1 MSARWVAFL
10 HGRRRQHVVQN
21 ISYRVSAHTSTHP
34 GRPMGEPPV
43 NRGQWRAFEHASEF
57 MVFTASR

>member
-21 ISYRVSAHTSTHP
+21 ISYRESAYTSTHP
-34 GRPMGEPPV
+34 GRPMGEPPMK
-43 NRGQWRAFEHASEF
+43 RGQWRAVEHASEF
-57 MVFTASR
+57 MVFTAGR